1 MLSFY
6 TVPDERYLKL
16 YETALAANAARLRH
30 DVEQLARAIQSRPQT
45 SRSCVILSLAR
56 AGTPIGI
63 LLKNA
68 LTRLGVETFH
78 YSISIIR
85 GRGIDDNALDYVA
98 SRHGTKN
105 AVFVDGWTGK
115 GAIRGE
121 LDASLATSTFKP
133 FLAVVADPAGRAAL
147 AATFAAYVKNG
158 RASCRERGC
167 RYVSITVVTVS

>member
-1 MLSFY
+1 MKRRPPRSTRTDTLFPYTTLFRSGERHYSEMLSVE

-68 LTRLGVETFH
+68 LKRLGVETLH
-78 YSISIIR
+78 
-85 GRGIDDNALDYVA
+85 
-98 SRHGTKN
+98 T
-105 AVFVDGWTGK
+105 
-115 GAIRGE
+115 
-121 LDASLATSTFKP
+121 
-133 FLAVVADPAGRAAL
+133 
-147 AATFAAYVKNG
+147 
-158 RASCRERGC
+158 
-167 RYVSITVVTVS
+167 

>member
-1 MLSFY
+1 MLSVE

-78 YSISIIR
+78 YRSEEHTSELQSLMR
-85 GRGIDDNALDYVA
+85 NSY
-98 SRHGTKN
+98 
-105 AVFVDGWTGK
+105 AVFCLKKKRQHTQPYK
-115 GAIRGE
+115 ISNTR
-121 LDASLATSTFKP
+121 
-133 FLAVVADPAGRAAL
+133 
-147 AATFAAYVKNG
+147 
-158 RASCRERGC
+158 
-167 RYVSITVVTVS
+167 

>member
-1 MLSFY
+1 MMTDTLAKNPYLDGAGNWNFSGSYDPDDVVFLLKPSSIEPTDIAEKESLIQSGERHYSEMLSVE

-78 YSISIIR
+78 YSIRSEEHTSELQSLMRIS
-85 GRGIDDNALDYVA
+85 Y
-98 SRHGTKN
+98 
-105 AVFVDGWTGK
+105 AVFCLK
-115 GAIRGE
+115 
-121 LDASLATSTFKP
+121 
-133 FLAVVADPAGRAAL
+133 
-147 AATFAAYVKNG
+147 KNK
-158 RASCRERGC
+158 SQH
-167 RYVSITVVTVS
+167 RYINDMY

>member
-85 GRGIDDNALDYVA
+85 GRGIADNALDYVA

-105 AVFVDGWTGK
+105 AVFVDGWTGM

-121 LDASLATSTFKP
+121 LHASLAPSTFKH
-133 FLAVVADPAGRAAL
+133 FRLEEHTSELQSLMRSSCSVVCM
-147 AATFAAYVKNG
+147 TH
-158 RASCRERGC
+158 
-167 RYVSITVVTVS
+167 